1 MEEIKLMTEAPV
13 RSGAAPRSTA
23 DDPWLRQMSAGE
35 PYDLDVL
42 MELSGFD
49 GATLLPR
56 LLTLEL
62 QGLVSRAGGGRFVR
76 SGGRW

>member
-1 MEEIKLMTEAPV
+1 MTEAPV
-13 RSGAAPRSTA
+13 WSGAVHGSTA
-23 DDPWLRQMSAGE
+23 DDALLGQMSAGE
-35 PYDLDVL
+35 PYDLDAL
-42 MELSGFD
+42 MELSGLD

-76 SGGRW
+76 ADRQMVT